1 MNKTKIEWADYTW
14 NPVTGCLHGC
24 PYCYA
29 RGIANRFGKCKGLAH
44 KMDKEFAEAFDEPM
58 PAHWHEL
65 DAPVN
70 YGGLDPYPYGFEP
83 TLHGYRLCEPASK
96 TKGTKIFV
104 CSMADLFGEWVPKE
118 WIDMVFTA
126 CEAAPQH
133 KYLFLT
139 KNPRRY
145 LELYEGKAFPYADNY
160 WFGTTCTMPGDDF
173 VWMKDVPY
181 HCFVSIEPLLT
192 GGWGSPGPER
202 WPEWVIIGAETGNR
216 RDKTVPE
223 PYWIEDIVAGCS
235 AAGVPVYMKESL
247 VPIVGES
254 NMLRQWPAS
263 MGVVANG

>member
-29 RGIANRFGKCKGLAH
+29 RSIARRFGMRGEDGICHFVGLPEYRNIYA
-44 KMDKEFAEAFDEPM
+44 
-58 PAHWHEL
+58 PASEL
-65 DAPVN
+65 QVC
-70 YGGLDPYPYGFEP
+70 LYPYGFDP
-83 TLHGYRLCEPASK
+83 TFHGYRLGEPANK
-96 TKGTKIFV
+96 TKGSTIFV
-104 CSMADLFGEWVPKE
+104 CSMADLFGEWVPDG
-118 WIDMVFTA
+118 WIQRVFKA

-139 KNPRRY
+139 KNPKRY
-145 LELYEGKAFPYADNY
+145 LELYEAKALPYADNF

-181 HCFVSIEPLLT
+181 HCFVSIEPLLS
-192 GGWGSPGPER
+192 GGWDSPGPEK

-223 PYWIEDIVAGCS
+223 RYWIEDIVAGCS
-235 AAGVPVYMKESL
+235 AAHVPVFMKESL
-247 VPIVGES
+247 APIVGER
-254 NMLRQWPAS
+254 NMLRQWPES
-263 MGVVANG
+263 MGGNR